1 MQLAPPRRTDGRS
14 VDLHLLN
21 DYTNSNVKEEASE
34 YEANKK
40 IKTVPVCAAC
50 QGGGQD
56 NPKGWVLLLWMCR
69 ISGHIPRITIS
80 SGFRYESFSAGQDFS
95 GKKYAVFLK
104 NNFKRVGFRA
114 KTQTFFP
121 APNVRADTDLKS

>member
-56 NPKGWVLLLWMCR
+56 NPKGWVFWKYR
-69 ISGHIPRITIS
+69 IWQLFNSQVIPRITNS
-80 SGFRYESFSAGQDFS
+80 RTKSVCARNWFNEEG
-95 GKKYAVFLK
+95 L
-104 NNFKRVGFRA
+104 
-114 KTQTFFP
+114 TQPCTTH
-121 APNVRADTDLKS
+121 R